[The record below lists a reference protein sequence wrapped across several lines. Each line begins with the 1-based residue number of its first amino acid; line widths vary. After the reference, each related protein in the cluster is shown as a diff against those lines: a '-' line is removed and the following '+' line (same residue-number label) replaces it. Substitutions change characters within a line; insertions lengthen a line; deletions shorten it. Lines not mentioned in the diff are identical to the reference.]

1 MSSEL
6 EARMKQRVVD
16 MEADDNS
23 HYLMSFL
30 QNGLSEVDFSWA
42 GRGEPGCVRSGRGG
56 PVVDDADDL
65 IDGERDDAEH
75 EMAFDLERAADAE
88 KSGAELVFQTGVDAF
103 GHGAEIVDQVVE
115 VGHVDE
121 LQALDLAAPFG
132 LALVVGA
139 KVAVDD
145 GGVAERPALGVDRGG
160 VVGGVHEIVE
170 IGDAGAR
177 HSHQGDGDLAVVDGG
192 RGQYAGDR
200 DLAAGHVDVEFV
212 PGPGLFVALAV
223 FLAADVAGG
232 RQVGEHLA
240 EVLRDLPLETRRL
253 RLRPLLVLAGTSAL
267 ARRRGIIGRRGI
279 VFAVVG
285 LHLDRLLARFD
296 LGGVAR
302 DRPNDASPE
311 RTLDQRGV
319 DLVWQ
324 LAARELGERPGKRGF
339 GRNLR
344 ASLESRGC
352 DAGTCRRRGARS
364 GRWWWER
371 KGPPW
376 PRKLGRGRDGPR
388 AAGPAPWA
396 ARARRLRGRSRRA
409 W

>member
-1 MSSEL
+1 
-6 EARMKQRVVD
+6 
-16 MEADDNS
+16 
-23 HYLMSFL
+23 
-30 QNGLSEVDFSWA
+30 
-42 GRGEPGCVRSGRGG
+42 
-56 PVVDDADDL
+56 
-65 IDGERDDAEH
+65 
-75 EMAFDLERAADAE
+75 MAFDLECAADAE

-121 LQALDLAAPFG
+121 LQALDLAAPFS

-139 KVAVDD
+139 KVSVDD
-145 GGVAERPALGVDRGG
+145 GGVAERPAVGVDRRG

-170 IGDAGAR
+170 IGDAGAG
-177 HSHQGDGDLAVVDGG
+177 HGHQGNSDLAVVDGG
-192 RGQYAGDR
+192 RGQHAGDR
-200 DLAAGHVDVEFV
+200 DLAVCHVDVEFV

-223 FLAADVAGG
+223 FLAAEVAGG
-232 RQVGEHLA
+232 GQVGEHLA

-253 RLRPLLVLAGTSAL
+253 RLRTLFVLAWASAR

-285 LHLDRLLARFD
+285 LILDRLLARFD

-302 DRPNDASPE
+302 DRPDDVSPE

-324 LAARELGERPGKRGF
+324 RAAREFGERAGKRGF

-352 DAGTCRRRGARS
+352 GAGTCRRRGARS

-371 KGPPW
+371 PGPPW

-388 AAGPAPWA
+388 AAGLAPWA
-396 ARARRLRGRSRRA
+396 ARERRLRGRSRRG
-409 W
+409 

>member
-1 MSSEL
+1 MGLTEYIFCHVEL
-6 EARMKQRVVD
+6 LAEHP
-16 MEADDNS
+16 E
-23 HYLMSFL
+23 
-30 QNGLSEVDFSWA
+30 
-42 GRGEPGCVRSGRGG
+42 RGG
-56 PVVDDADDL
+56 IFLRRAGVNPAGSGGGGPLVDDTDDL

-75 EMAFDLERAADAE
+75 EMAFDLECAADAE

-145 GGVAERPALGVDRGG
+145 GGVAERPALVVDRGG

-177 HSHQGDGDLAVVDGG
+177 HGHQGNGDLAVVDGG
-192 RGQYAGDR
+192 RGQHAGDR

-212 PGPGLFVALAV
+212 AGPGLFVALAV

-232 RQVGEHLA
+232 GQVGEHLA
-240 EVLRDLPLETRRL
+240 EVLHDLPLETRRL
-253 RLRPLLVLAGTSAL
+253 RLRPRFVLAWTSAL
-267 ARRRGIIGRRGI
+267 ARRRGIIGRRRI

-285 LHLDRLLARFD
+285 LVVDRLLARFD

-302 DRPNDASPE
+302 DRPDDASPGGFM
-311 RTLDQRGV
+311 DKNRGPEAALMRAAAIGWITSWAIEAV
-319 DLVWQ
+319 NSPK
-324 LAARELGERPGKRGF
+324 LATRARWASSAM
-339 GRNLR
+339 R
-344 ASLESRGC
+344 ASSSFCAAWTRSVMSRVILVKPTSWSLSSFT
-352 DAGTCRRRGARS
+352 ASITT
-364 GRWWWER
+364 
-371 KGPPW
+371 
-376 PRKLGRGRDGPR
+376 
-388 AAGPAPWA
+388 
-396 ARARRLRGRSRRA
+396 
-409 W
+409 

>member
-1 MSSEL
+1 
-6 EARMKQRVVD
+6 
-16 MEADDNS
+16 
-23 HYLMSFL
+23 
-30 QNGLSEVDFSWA
+30 
-42 GRGEPGCVRSGRGG
+42 
-56 PVVDDADDL
+56 
-65 IDGERDDAEH
+65 
-75 EMAFDLERAADAE
+75 MAFDLERAADAE
-88 KSGAELVFQTGVDAF
+88 KSGAELVFQTGVDAV

-115 VGHVDE
+115 GGHVDE
-121 LQALDLAAPFG
+121 LVALDLAAPFG
-132 LALVVGA
+132 LAFVVGA
-139 KVAVDD
+139 KVPVDD
-145 GGVAERPALGVDRGG
+145 GGVAERPALVVDRGG

-177 HSHQGDGDLAVVDGG
+177 HGHQGNGDLAVVDGG
-192 RGQYAGDR
+192 RGQHAGDR

-232 RQVGEHLA
+232 GQVGEHLA

-253 RLRPLLVLAGTSAL
+253 RLWPLFVLAWTSAL
-267 ARRRGIIGRRGI
+267 ARRRGMVGRRGI

-285 LHLDRLLARFD
+285 LVLDRLLARLD

-302 DRPNDASPE
+302 DRPDDASPE

-324 LAARELGERPGKRGF
+324 LAARTRRTPGKTW
-339 GRNLR
+339 LR
-344 ASLESRGC
+344 KELASVAPSRGC

-364 GRWWWER
+364 THWWWER
-371 KGPPW
+371 PRPPW
-376 PRKLGRGRDGPR
+376 PRKLGRGRAGPR

-396 ARARRLRGRSRRA
+396 ARERRLRGRLRRG

>member
-1 MSSEL
+1 IFTFVLVYIARSNLKAFLDEL
-6 EARMKQRVVD
+6 KQNTELRR
-16 MEADDNS
+16 ADLIHSINANLSTYRRLRQWLIKEKNPDPKS
-23 HYLMSFL
+23 HTVEVNAKIAEIRESFL

-56 PVVDDADDL
+56 PVVDDANDL

-132 LALVVGA
+132 LAFVVGA
-139 KVAVDD
+139 KVALDD
-145 GGVAERPALGVDRGG
+145 GGVAERPALVVDRGG

-177 HSHQGDGDLAVVDGG
+177 HGHQGNGDLAVVDGG
-192 RGQYAGDR
+192 RGQHAGDR

-232 RQVGEHLA
+232 GQVGEHLA
-240 EVLRDLPLETRRL
+240 EVLHDLPLETRRL
-253 RLRPLLVLAGTSAL
+253 RLRPLFVLAWTSAL
-267 ARRRGIIGRRGI
+267 ARRRGMIGRRG
-279 VFAVVG
+279 
-285 LHLDRLLARFD
+285 DRL
-296 LGGVAR
+296 
-302 DRPNDASPE
+302 
-311 RTLDQRGV
+311 
-319 DLVWQ
+319 
-324 LAARELGERPGKRGF
+324 
-339 GRNLR
+339 
-344 ASLESRGC
+344 
-352 DAGTCRRRGARS
+352 CRRWPCCGPASRALRSRWRRARS
-364 GRWWWER
+364 
-371 KGPPW
+371 
-376 PRKLGRGRDGPR
+376 PR
-388 AAGPAPWA
+388 
-396 ARARRLRGRSRRA
+396 
-409 W
+409 

>member
-1 MSSEL
+1 
-6 EARMKQRVVD
+6 
-16 MEADDNS
+16 
-23 HYLMSFL
+23 MSFL
-30 QNGLSEVDFSWA
+30 QNTLSEVNFPAPGRRA
-42 GRGEPGCVRSGRGG
+42 GANPAGSGRGG
-56 PVVDDADDL
+56 PVVDHTDDL

-75 EMAFDLERAADAE
+75 EMAFYLECAADAE
-88 KSGAELVFQTGVDAF
+88 KSGAELVFQTSVDGF

-121 LQALDLAAPFG
+121 LQALDLAAAFG
-132 LALVVGA
+132 LGLVVGA

-145 GGVAERPALGVDRGG
+145 GGVAERPALVVDRGG

-170 IGDAGAR
+170 IGDAGAG
-177 HSHQGDGDLAVVDGG
+177 HGHQGNGDLAVVDGG
-192 RGQYAGDR
+192 RGQQAGDR

-212 PGPGLFVALAV
+212 AGPGLFVALAV
-223 FLAADVAGG
+223 FLAADVAGCG
-232 RQVGEHLA
+232 QVGEHLA

-253 RLRPLLVLAGTSAL
+253 RLRTLFVLAGTSAL
-267 ARRRGIIGRRGI
+267 ARRGRIGCRGI

-302 DRPNDASPE
+302 DRPDDASPE

-324 LAARELGERPGKRGF
+324 RAAREFGERPGKCGF

-352 DAGTCRRRGARS
+352 GAGTCRRRGARS
-364 GRWWWER
+364 ARWWWECP
-371 KGPPW
+371 GPPW

-396 ARARRLRGRSRRA
+396 GRERRLRGRSRRG
-409 W
+409 